1 MKRPPTVSTPRVNGV
16 TSINKMSLFSVKAE
30 AWMAAPTATASSGW
44 TLVFGFLLKN
54 SFNNSRILGI
64 LVLPPTRTM
73 SSISSISRL
82 TSYRALSTGYSDFL
96 KRSALS
102 SSNLAL
108 DSELDQ
114 SSPFIKFSIVNSVLV
129 IVDRRRLAFST
140 SLFNNDFY
148 FL

>member
-1 MKRPPTVSTPRVNGV
+1 
-16 TSINKMSLFSVKAE
+16 
-30 AWMAAPTATASSGW
+30 MAAPTATASSGW

-64 LVLPPTRTM
+64 LVLPPTKTT

-82 TSYRALSTGYSDFL
+82 ASYRALSTGYSDFL

-108 DSELDQ
+108 DNELDQ

-129 IVDRRRLAFST
+129 TVDRRRLAFST
-140 SLFNNDFY
+140 SLFNRDFY
-148 FL
+148 FLWSSSNTSILYYYLICAAK